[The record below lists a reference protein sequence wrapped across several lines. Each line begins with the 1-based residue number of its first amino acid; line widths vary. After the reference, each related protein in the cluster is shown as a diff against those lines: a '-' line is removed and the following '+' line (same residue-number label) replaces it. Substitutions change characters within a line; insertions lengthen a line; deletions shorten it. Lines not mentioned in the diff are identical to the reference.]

1 MMLKNVKEK
10 IIFVATLLPVWMIV
24 QIDAGFAL
32 TNESIRIKIV
42 VLMLKD
48 LIKKGVDEGQ

>member
-1 MMLKNVKEK
+1 M
-10 IIFVATLLPVWMIV
+10 ATLLPVWVIV
-24 QIDAGFAL
+24 QIYARFAS
-32 TNESIRIKIV
+32 TNESIQTKIV